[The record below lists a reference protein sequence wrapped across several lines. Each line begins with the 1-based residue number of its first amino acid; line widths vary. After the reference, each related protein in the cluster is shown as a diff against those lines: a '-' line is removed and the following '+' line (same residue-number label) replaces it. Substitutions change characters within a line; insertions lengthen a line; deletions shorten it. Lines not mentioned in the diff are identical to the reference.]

1 MPEISV
7 IVPVYKVEKYI
18 RKCVDSILNQTMD
31 DIEII
36 LVDDGS
42 PDNCSEIIDQIKESD
57 ERIVVIHQENRGLG
71 GARNTG
77 IAKSRGKYI
86 AFVDSDDWVSADFCE
101 SMYKKAKETQ
111 ADLVLIGETLF
122 HDESK
127 EFCRGW
133 RDFSRKNDTIE
144 ILNKSNFI
152 ECFTPAWGRLYR
164 KDYLILNNFKFIE
177 KCFYEDNSWGCF
189 FILKGAKVAFAGNK
203 YFYRQRFGSITAN
216 KEKNASDFLRDC
228 EYFHQSI
235 ANIKYNEK
243 NLKLCRIFYLINFY
257 NYYLSLSIDL
267 RVDFFKRMKCITNNW
282 NITFE
287 DLKISREDS
296 DKIINIYEFYSGLP
310 FETKFVRLF
319 SVIPLI
325 SVKKYSKKFGLIFF
339 L

>member
-1 MPEISV
+1 M
-7 IVPVYKVEKYI
+7 
-18 RKCVDSILNQTMD
+18 
-31 DIEII
+31 
-36 LVDDGS
+36 
-42 PDNCSEIIDQIKESD
+42 
-57 ERIVVIHQENRGLG
+57 
-71 GARNTG
+71 
-77 IAKSRGKYI
+77 
-86 AFVDSDDWVSADFCE
+86 
-101 SMYKKAKETQ
+101 
-111 ADLVLIGETLF
+111 
-122 HDESK
+122 
-127 EFCRGW
+127 
-133 RDFSRKNDTIE
+133 
-144 ILNKSNFI
+144 
-152 ECFTPAWGRLYR
+152 
-164 KDYLILNNFKFIE
+164 
-177 KCFYEDNSWGCF
+177 
-189 FILKGAKVAFAGNK
+189 
-203 YFYRQRFGSITAN
+203 
-216 KEKNASDFLRDC
+216 RDC

-325 SVKKYSKKFGLIFF
+325 SVKKYSKKIWFNLFSLIPILKIRKKKNKTYFNLFGIIPILKIKN